1 MLQRIQSVLLFFA
14 AAGFLSLL
22 KFPFA
27 ESNITATPFF
37 EDMAFT
43 GMDHIILM
51 ILTILGALISLF
63 AIFKF
68 NNRALQ
74 IRLCYIGMIL
84 AFFMAIVAVW
94 LVYSQ
99 SPEWSEELNLED
111 GPGLYIAAVVLILII
126 LANRYIS
133 KDEKTVRSMDR
144 LR

>member
-1 MLQRIQSVLLFFA
+1 MSA
-14 AAGFLSLL
+14 S
-22 KFPFA
+22 
-27 ESNITATPFF
+27 PFF

-43 GMDHIILM
+43 GTDHIILM
-51 ILTILGALISLF
+51 ILTILGAVISLF
-63 AIFKF
+63 AIFKY
-68 NNRALQ
+68 NNRPLQ
-74 IRLCYIGMIL
+74 IRLSFIGMIL

-99 SPEWSEELNLED
+99 SSLWSDELNLDD
-111 GPGLYIAAVVLILII
+111 GPGIYIAVIVLILFI